1 MYCPILDHDHLG
13 VLSLSG
19 VIEEEVDSLAVY
31 DPLTSWSC
39 VAARLFITFWYIYTS
54 VYRITINYLDEEKLW
69 SNPGSNRGPP
79 VCETEIITTRPFD
92 RLSVNC
98 LLS

>member
-19 VIEEEVDSLAVY
+19 VTEEEVDSLAVY
-31 DPLTSWSC
+31 DPLTSWPC

-54 VYRITINYLDEEKLW
+54 VYRITINYLDEKKIMVE
-69 SNPGSNRGPP
+69 PGVEPGTSC
-79 VCETEIITTRPFD
+79 V
-92 RLSVNC
+92 
-98 LLS
+98 